1 MRGRCADVDPNC
13 PQAQPFG
20 RDVPGQ
26 IIGVV
31 IVMTVIVA
39 VVRMLGRR

>member
-1 MRGRCADVDPNC
+1 MRGRCADVDPDG
-13 PQAQPFG
+13 PQTQPFG

-26 IIGVV
+26 VIRVV

>member
-1 MRGRCADVDPNC
+1 MGGRRADVDPDR
-13 PQAQPFG
+13 PQTQPLG

-26 IIGVV
+26 VIRIV
-31 IVMTVIVA
+31 IVMTVMVA